1 MPICPGCER
10 PVPYDRLATH
20 EQYCA
25 ELGADTSHVR
35 KIERLDRRISDAE
48 RRMYRRLR
56 ALEAELDITRSRT
69 DEKGGTNGRSQP
81 QR

>member
-1 MPICPGCER
+1 MPTCPGCER

-20 EQYCA
+20 EQYCTA
-25 ELGADTSHVR
+25 LDNDTER
-35 KIERLDRRISDAE
+35 QIERLDRRISQSE

-56 ALEAELDITRSRT
+56 ALEAELDVNRSRT
-69 DEKGGTNGRSQP
+69 DDGADGRSRP

>member
-20 EQYCA
+20 EQYCT
-25 ELGADTSHVR
+25 ELADDASRAR
-35 KIERLDRRISDAE
+35 KIERLDRRISEAE

-56 ALEAELDITRSRT
+56 ALEAELDIKRSRT
-69 DEKGGTNGRSQP
+69 DENGGANGRSRP

>member
-10 PVPYDRLATH
+10 AVPYDRLATH

-25 ELGADTSHVR
+25 GLADDPER
-35 KIERLDRRISDAE
+35 QIERLDRRISEAE

-56 ALEAELDITRSRT
+56 ALEAELDIGRSRT
-69 DEKGGTNGRSQP
+69 DENGGANGRSRP

>member
-20 EQYCA
+20 QQYCT
-25 ELGADTSHVR
+25 ELAADESRDQT
-35 KIERLDRRISDAE
+35 IERLDRRISDAE

-56 ALEAELDITRSRT
+56 ALEAELDIRRSRT
-69 DEKGGTNGRSQP
+69 DENGGTNGRS
-81 QR
+81 RTRR